1 MRLRSTPLVPVF
13 GWLSATVTGLLE
25 EARGLQRSQGWNR
38 DLKRQWKERKA
49 EGK

>member
-13 GWLSATVTGLLE
+13 GWLPATVTGLLE
-25 EARGLQRSQGWNR
+25 EAGGLQGSQGWNR
-38 DLKRQWKERKA
+38 DLKRQRKERKA